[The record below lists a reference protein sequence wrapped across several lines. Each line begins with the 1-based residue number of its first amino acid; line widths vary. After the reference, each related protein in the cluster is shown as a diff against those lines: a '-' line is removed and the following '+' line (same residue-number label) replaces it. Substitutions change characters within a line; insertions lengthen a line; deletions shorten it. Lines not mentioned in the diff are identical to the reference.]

1 MSFNLSALCFGTHDS
16 SACVF
21 CWVVCFFF
29 ASVKNRE
36 DVSSQL
42 SGPIL
47 ILKLDWEPKT
57 IEDMGHPKLYIL

>member
-1 MSFNLSALCFGTHDS
+1 VLCVLEHTIALH
-16 SACVF
+16 VF
-21 CWVVCFFF
+21 FVGLVFFF

>member
-1 MSFNLSALCFGTHDS
+1 MLCVLEHTIALHVFFVGLFG
-16 SACVF
+16 
-21 CWVVCFFF
+21 FFF